1 MDGPDD
7 EGNMFERPGKVGYF
21 FVFITN
27 IYHIKFMHL
36 TFNKCFYSFLII
48 YHNHI
53 QMKKLQELL
62 MKV

>member
-1 MDGPDD
+1 MMKEICSKDQ
-7 EGNMFERPGKVGYF
+7 ERLAIF